1 MRSGL
6 AHSVV
11 SGITRAEVCGGAV
24 LITRRWVLAG
34 LLAGAAVPAFA
45 EGMGSSPRPKP
56 RGGVAAKSTAS
67 GVPPDSR
74 PLIEAAKLGGSVAF
88 VVADAVTGVVLEAWE
103 PELMLPPAS
112 VAKTVTSLFALDRL
126 GPAFRFVTR
135 VLATGPVV
143 GGIVQGD
150 LALAGGG
157 DPTLQT
163 DQLGDLVATLAARG
177 IRGATGRFLYW
188 DGALPRLAGI
198 AKDQPEHVGYNAA
211 ISGLNLN
218 FNRVYFEWKR
228 SGDGWTVGVDARGE
242 RFVPAV
248 GRVRVAVAQREAPL
262 FTYSGGAVEEW
273 TVASSALG
281 KGGSRWLPVR
291 DPGAYTADVFRVLAR
306 ALGIDLAVAEAVAV
320 VPAGQE
326 VGRIESAALPEV
338 LREMLKFST
347 NLTAECVGLRASG
360 LGSLAASAGVMT
372 GWARGKFGIK
382 GALVDHSGLGGGSR
396 VSASDLVAVLGAA
409 GRELKPLLRDVG
421 MKDDA
426 GAVIKGSPVKVR
438 AKSGT
443 LNFVSCLAGYIS
455 PPPTSKNG
463 GRELVFAILSGDP
476 ARRDAVPV
484 ALREAPE
491 GGKAWTKRARRL
503 QGQLVARWAGAYG

>member
-6 AHSVV
+6 AQSVP
-11 SGITRAEVCGGAV
+11 SAITGASVCGGAV

-34 LLAGAAVPAFA
+34 LLSGAALPGFA
-45 EGMGSSPRPKP
+45 EGMDSSPRPKP

-67 GVPPDSR
+67 ADSA
-74 PLIEAAKLGGSVAF
+74 PLVAAAKLGGSVAF
-88 VVADAVTGVVLEAWE
+88 VVADAKTGAVLEALQ
-103 PELMLPPAS
+103 PGLMLPPAS
-112 VAKTVTSLFALDRL
+112 VAKTVTSLFGLDKL

-135 VLATGPVV
+135 VLATGPVT

-150 LALAGGG
+150 LVLAGGG

-188 DGALPRLAGI
+188 DGALPRLAAI
-198 AKDQPEHVGYNAA
+198 AGDQPEHVGYNAA

-228 SGDGWTVGVDARGE
+228 AGDGWQVAVDARGE

-248 GRVRVAVAQREAPL
+248 GRVRVAVAQRDAPL

-273 TVASSALG
+273 TVASAALG

-291 DPGAYTADVFRVLAR
+291 DPGAYTAEVFRVLAR
-306 ALGIDLAVAEAVAV
+306 AQGIDLAVAERVAVA
-320 VPAGQE
+320 PAGQE
-326 VGRIESAALPEV
+326 VGRIESKALPEV
-338 LREMLKFST
+338 LRDMLKFST
-347 NLTAECVGLRASG
+347 NLTVECVGLAASG
-360 LGSLAASAGVMT
+360 QGSLAASAAVMT
-372 GWARGKFGIK
+372 DWAKQRFGVT
-382 GALVDHSGLGGGSR
+382 GRLVDHSGLGGASR
-396 VSASDLVAVLGAA
+396 VSATDLVRVQVA
-409 GRELKPLLRDVG
+409 GGPQLTPLLRDVG
-421 MKDDA
+421 MKDDK
-426 GAVIKGSPVKVR
+426 GAVIKGSPVKVL

-443 LNFVSCLAGYIS
+443 LNFVSCLAGHIFV
-455 PPPTSKNG
+455 PG

-484 ALREAPE
+484 ALREEPE

-503 QGQLVARWAGAYG
+503 QGQLVSRWAGAYG